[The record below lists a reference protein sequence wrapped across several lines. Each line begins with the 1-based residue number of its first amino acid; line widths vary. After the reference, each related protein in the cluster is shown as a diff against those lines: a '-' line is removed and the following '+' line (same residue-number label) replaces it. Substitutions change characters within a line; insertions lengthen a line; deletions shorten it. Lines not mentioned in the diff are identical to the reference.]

1 VVDSP
6 NGPEAAIHQRRS
18 YSVKGKEDKTVKSTK
33 LRDWLEIVG
42 LFSVVAS
49 LIFVGMQMRQ
59 EVAIAATE
67 SVWSRSAAITTLSEL
82 VNNNSAVW
90 IAGLRGEELTLA
102 EEAEFQGMAEAVESY
117 FVATYVRFSS
127 FRSLIGGPEA
137 QQAIDDYAY
146 ALYAHKGLQRVWR
159 TQLNYWVARDS
170 AYGSESRTE
179 TFSGAVESTL
189 RQLDERAAPIPD
201 EVRYVFW

>member
-1 VVDSP
+1 M
-6 NGPEAAIHQRRS
+6 
-18 YSVKGKEDKTVKSTK
+18 TSTK

-59 EVAIAATE
+59 EAAIAATD
-67 SVWSRSAAITTLSEL
+67 SVWSRSGAVTTLSEL
-82 VNNNSAVW
+82 INNNSDVW
-90 IAGLRGEELTLA
+90 IAGLRGEELTPA

-117 FVATYVRFSS
+117 FVATYVRFTS
-127 FRSLIGGPEA
+127 FRAVSGGPEA

-146 ALYAHKGLQRVWR
+146 ALYVHKGLRRVWR
-159 TQLNYWVARDS
+159 TQLNYWDAQNPASGVER
-170 AYGSESRTE
+170 SEVFTG
-179 TFSGAVESTL
+179 TVESTL

>member
-1 VVDSP
+1 M
-6 NGPEAAIHQRRS
+6 
-18 YSVKGKEDKTVKSTK
+18 KFTK

-59 EVAIAATE
+59 EAAIAATD
-67 SVWSRSAAITTLSEL
+67 SVWSRSGAITALSEL

-90 IAGLRGEELTLA
+90 IAGLRGEELAPA

-127 FRSLIGGPEA
+127 FRSAVSGAPGA

-146 ALYAHKGLQRVWR
+146 ALYAHKGLRRIWR
-159 TQLNYWVARDS
+159 TQLNYWVVRDA
-170 AYGSESRTE
+170 AYGAESRSE
-179 TFSGAVESTL
+179 VFIGAVESTL
-189 RQLDERAAPIPD
+189 RQLDERAAPVPD